1 MKKCKKSG
9 FFFIKYIA
17 MISGF
22 FAFLFVVEIKT
33 AEFCLTTET
42 FFFEPEL
49 RLETTANPHI
59 HRDLTSCLQLK
70 TIVFRRG
77 VVSLSHVLWRTS
89 YMTQQQGV
97 HSTLALLLFVK
108 LTRCGRKSFDWQLLV
123 NNWGAKCCRCLLI
136 PVCVL
141 TLWLGKHL
149 YFCRG
154 TTNYTSTL

>member
-1 MKKCKKSG
+1 MEVIILSFFLSKSLIALNKEMQKSG
-9 FFFIKYIA
+9 FFLFHQSYCYDFRFLR
-17 MISGF
+17 F
-22 FAFLFVVEIKT
+22 FS
-33 AEFCLTTET
+33 FCRRNKNCRILPKNRNL
-42 FFFEPEL
+42 FFEPEL

-123 NNWGAKCCRCLLI
+123 NSWALNAAGF
-136 PVCVL
+136 
-141 TLWLGKHL
+141 
-149 YFCRG
+149 Y
-154 TTNYTSTL
+154 

>member
-1 MKKCKKSG
+1 MQKIRI
-9 FFFIKYIA
+9 FFHQIYCYDFR
-17 MISGF
+17 
-22 FAFLFVVEIKT
+22 FLRFS
-33 AEFCLTTET
+33 FCRRNKNRRILPNNRNL
-42 FFFEPEL
+42 FFEPEL